1 MESSALSLP
10 EQNIGRGMQGMELK
24 NKATLLIASGG
35 GAEADGLETLL
46 GEHYH
51 VLLAGKGEEAVRLA
65 QSKPQPDLILLGMHL
80 PDMDGFTVFNEIKCS
95 FLSADI
101 PVIVLTRAAQPE
113 QERRAMRGGASD
125 VVASPFVPE
134 TLLARVATHV
144 ALRQA
149 RALLKDQ
156 QSHLAHLVGERTR
169 EAVHL
174 QDATVIAMASLAESR
189 DADTGHHIRRTQH
202 YVAALARELRF
213 HPRYTAELTDEN
225 IALLYKAAPLHDI
238 GKVGVPDS
246 ILLKPGKLT
255 DDEIE
260 QMKLHTVYGR
270 DAIAGV
276 EKTLGGTNQF
286 LRYASEITY
295 SHQEYW
301 DGSGYPQGLAGEAI
315 PLSARLMAVADVYD
329 ALISKR
335 RYRPA
340 FTHETAVEL
349 IRQGRDQHF
358 DPDVVDA
365 MLAVEEKFRTIAAQF
380 QPGAPES

>member
-1 MESSALSLP
+1 MD
-10 EQNIGRGMQGMELK
+10 LK
-24 NKATLLIASGG
+24 MKATILV
-35 GAEADGLETLL
+35 ADNPAGECAQLQALL

-51 VLLAGKGEEAVRLA
+51 LLLAHTGHDAIRLA
-65 QSKPQPDLILLGMHL
+65 QGTPRPDLILLGMAM

-95 FLSADI
+95 FLCADI
-101 PVIVLTRAAQPE
+101 AVMLMIRAGQP
-113 QERRAMRGGASD
+113 QHERRAMRDGASD
-125 VVASPFVPE
+125 VIALPLVPE
-134 TLLARVATHV
+134 TLLARVDTHV
-144 ALRQA
+144 TLGHA
-149 RALLKDQ
+149 RAMLKDQ
-156 QSHLAHLVGERTR
+156 QRHLAHLVGERTLD
-169 EAVHL
+169 AMQL

-189 DADTGHHIRRTQH
+189 EPDTGHHIRRTQH

-213 HPRYTAELTDEN
+213 HRRHAAELTDDN

-255 DDEIE
+255 DEEFEI
-260 QMKLHTVYGR
+260 MKLHTVYGR

-276 EKTLGGTNQF
+276 EQTLGASNQF

-301 DGSGYPQGLAGEAI
+301 DGSGYPQGLAGQAI

-329 ALISKR
+329 ALICTR
-335 RYRPA
+335 PYRPA

-349 IRQGRDQHF
+349 IRQGSGEHF

-365 MLAVEEKFRTIAAQF
+365 MLAVEEKFKAIAAQF
-380 QPGAPES
+380 APVSQQQ

>member
-1 MESSALSLP
+1 MDV
-10 EQNIGRGMQGMELK
+10 K
-24 NKATLLIASGG
+24 FKATILLVDGAAGQLAQLEELLG
-35 GAEADGLETLL
+35 ERYHLLLAGQGAEAIT
-46 GEHYH
+46 
-51 VLLAGKGEEAVRLA
+51 LA
-65 QSKPQPDLILLGMHL
+65 QDKPQPDLILLGMDL

-101 PVIVLTRAAQPE
+101 PVIFMTSAALPQD
-113 QERRAMRGGASD
+113 ERRAMRDGASD
-125 VVASPFVPE
+125 VVTLPFTPE
-134 TLLARVATHV
+134 TLLARVGTHV
-144 ALRQA
+144 KLKRA

-156 QSHLAHLVGERTR
+156 QSHFAHLVAERTR
-169 EAVHL
+169 EVVHM

-189 DADTGHHIRRTQH
+189 DPDTGSHIRRTQH

-213 HPRYTAELTDEN
+213 NQRYTAELSDDN

-238 GKVGVPDS
+238 GKVAVPDS

-255 DDEIE
+255 DDEFE
-260 QMKLHTVYGR
+260 TMKLHTVYGR

-276 EKTLGGTNQF
+276 EQTLGESNQF
-286 LRYASEITY
+286 LRFASEICY

-301 DGSGYPQGLAGEAI
+301 DGSGYPQGLAGHAI

-349 IRQGRDQHF
+349 IRQGSGEHF

-365 MLAVEEKFRTIAAQF
+365 MLAVEEKFKAIAAQF
-380 QPGAPES
+380 PGRRNAD

>member
-1 MESSALSLP
+1 MDV
-10 EQNIGRGMQGMELK
+10 K
-24 NKATLLIASGG
+24 FKATILVVDGVQGQLAAAELLGERYHLLQARH
-35 GAEADGLETLL
+35 GAEAI
-46 GEHYH
+46 
-51 VLLAGKGEEAVRLA
+51 VLA
-65 QSKPQPDLILLGMHL
+65 QDKPQPDLILLGLDL

-101 PVIVLTRAAQPE
+101 PVIFMASAALPQD
-113 QERRAMRGGASD
+113 ERRAMRDGASD
-125 VVASPFVPE
+125 VVTIPFVPE
-134 TLLARVATHV
+134 TLLARVNTHV
-144 ALRQA
+144 QLKRA

-156 QSHLAHLVGERTR
+156 HSHLAHLVAERTR
-169 EAVHL
+169 EVAHM

-189 DADTGHHIRRTQH
+189 DPDTGNHIRRTQH

-213 HPRYTAELTDEN
+213 NQRYAAELSDEN

-255 DDEIE
+255 DDEFDI
-260 QMKLHTVYGR
+260 MKLHTVYGR

-276 EKTLGGTNQF
+276 EQTLGESNQF
-286 LRYASEITY
+286 LRFASEICY

-301 DGSGYPQGLAGEAI
+301 DGSGYPQGLAGDAI

-349 IRQGRDQHF
+349 IRQGSGEHF
-358 DPDVVDA
+358 DPGVVDA
-365 MLAVEEKFRTIAAQF
+365 MLAVEEKFKAIAAQF
-380 QPGAPES
+380 QGQRNAD

>member
-1 MESSALSLP
+1 MDIKFKATVLIADASSAQH
-10 EQNIGRGMQGMELK
+10 EEL
-24 NKATLLIASGG
+24 AS
-35 GAEADGLETLL
+35 LL
-46 GEHYH
+46 GEHYLL
-51 VLLAGKGEEAVRLA
+51 VLAETGTEAIRLA
-65 QSKPQPDLILLGMHL
+65 QQSPQPDLILLGLAL

-101 PVIVLTRAAQPE
+101 PLIFMTSATQPE
-113 QERRAMRGGASD
+113 DERRAMRGGACD
-125 VVASPFVPE
+125 VLTLPFTPE

-144 ALRQA
+144 KLKRA
-149 RALLKDQ
+149 RAMLKDQ
-156 QSHLAHLVGERTR
+156 QSHFAHLVAERTR
-169 EAVHL
+169 EVVHM

-189 DADTGHHIRRTQH
+189 DPETGHHIRRTQH

-213 HPRYTAELTDEN
+213 HPRHTAELSDEN
-225 IALLYKAAPLHDI
+225 IALMFKAAPLHDI

-255 DDEIE
+255 DEEFEI
-260 QMKLHTVYGR
+260 MKLHTVYGR

-276 EKTLGGTNQF
+276 ERTLGASNQF

-301 DGSGYPQGLAGEAI
+301 DGSGYPQGLAGHAI

-329 ALISKR
+329 ALISAR

-349 IRQGRDQHF
+349 IRQGRGEHF

-365 MLAVEEKFRTIAAQF
+365 MLAVEEKFKAIAAQF
-380 QPGAPES
+380 SGRGADGAG